1 MTTETKHKDIWE
13 FLEFHN
19 DTKYQ
24 DLAELVNWST
34 NFGHDSSPYLAF
46 LDLIGYS
53 LDEYG
58 VQFYNWSEPRLG
70 YLELNYLADALK
82 LYTSDPSGVLDWI
95 TQLNEVDSQ

>member
-1 MTTETKHKDIWE
+1 MTTEAKYKDIWG
-13 FLEFHN
+13 FLELHN

-24 DLAELVNWST
+24 DLAELVSWSM
-34 NFGHDSSPYLAF
+34 NYDHKDSPYLAF

>member
-1 MTTETKHKDIWE
+1 MNSNTKHKDIWG

-19 DTKYQ
+19 GTQ
-24 DLAELVNWST
+24 FSELANLVNWSM

-70 YLELNYLADALK
+70 YLELDYLADALK
-82 LYTSDPSGVLDWI
+82 LYASDPRGVLDWI
-95 TQLNEVDSQ
+95 TELNQLDSQ

>member
-1 MTTETKHKDIWE
+1 MTTEAKHKDIWG

-24 DLAELVNWST
+24 ELAELVSWSM
-34 NFGHDSSPYLAF
+34 NYDHGNSNPYIAF

-58 VQFYNWSEPRLG
+58 VQLYNWSEPRLG
-70 YLELNYLADALK
+70 YLELDYIADALK
-82 LYTSDPSGVLDWI
+82 LYASDPSGVLNWI
-95 TQLNEVDSQ
+95 TQLNELDQ